1 MNNMEDRLLSKVNG
15 ISGEMAQLEEEI
27 SMTIVKTENKCFEE
41 IKNKTGKPVSN
52 VKMSD
57 VESLV
62 HAS

>member
-15 ISGEMAQLEEEI
+15 ISGEMAQLEEEV

>member
-1 MNNMEDRLLSKVNG
+1 MEDRLLSKVNG
-15 ISGEMAQLEEEI
+15 ISGEMAQLEEEV